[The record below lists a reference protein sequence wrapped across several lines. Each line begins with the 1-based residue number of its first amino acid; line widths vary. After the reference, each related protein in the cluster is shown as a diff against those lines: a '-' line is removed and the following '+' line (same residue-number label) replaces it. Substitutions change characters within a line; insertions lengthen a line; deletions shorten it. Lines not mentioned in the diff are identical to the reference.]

1 MASSHGS
8 ASAPGITPI
17 SDLLIP
23 NSSREAGEGAESA
36 LSMPDWDLM
45 GANGY
50 LYTGWC
56 GERRSRFVR
65 LGRSIWL
72 LPGGVEEKIKSG
84 KN

>member
-8 ASAPGITPI
+8 ASAPRITPI

-36 LSMPDWDLM
+36 NSKPDWDLM
-45 GANGY
+45 EASGY

-56 GERRSRFVR
+56 GERSRFVR

-72 LPGGVEEKIKSG
+72 PPGGVEEKIKSG